1 MPFCEPRSEF
11 KEGVRQILRLMFYA
25 LDPLHL
31 PQMKGIPWLSDSGR
45 VDLDCPAS
53 QSTEDDA
60 EPLTTLLSP
69 PKKL

>member
-1 MPFCEPRSEF
+1 
-11 KEGVRQILRLMFYA
+11 MFYA